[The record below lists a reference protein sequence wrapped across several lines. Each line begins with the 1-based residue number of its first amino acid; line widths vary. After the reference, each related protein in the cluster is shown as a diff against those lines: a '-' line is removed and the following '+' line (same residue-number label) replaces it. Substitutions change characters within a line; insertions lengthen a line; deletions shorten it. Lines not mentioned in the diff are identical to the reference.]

1 MKKNREIDSI
11 ENKVNGLHS
20 GTILREKSLGNGVVE
35 QWHEHPET
43 GEVVVVH
50 TWRVQD
56 GDCVSAETEV
66 REVYPKQKGLVDCI
80 LSIEAL
86 TRSIARL

>member
-1 MKKNREIDSI
+1 MKKEIDSI
-11 ENKVNGLHS
+11 ENRLNGLHS
-20 GTILREKSLGNGVVE
+20 GTILREKTVGNGVVE

-50 TWRVQD
+50 TWAVQD
-56 GDCVSAETEV
+56 GECISRETEL
-66 REVYPKQKGLVDCI
+66 RSVYPKQKGLVDCI

-86 TRSIARL
+86 TRSVEKL